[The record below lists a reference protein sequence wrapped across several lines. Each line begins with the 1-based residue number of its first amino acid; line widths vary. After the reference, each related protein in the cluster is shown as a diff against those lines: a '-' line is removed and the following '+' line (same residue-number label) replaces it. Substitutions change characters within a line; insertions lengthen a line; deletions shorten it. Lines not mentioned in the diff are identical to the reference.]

1 MNLHRRMSEGPGEP
15 PGYRGINPMMLNDRE
30 LGEIHQE
37 LGDWVDD
44 AEQALDPDRPAE
56 QLIDDV
62 RSVVRAIAEERAHRR
77 VM

>member
-1 MNLHRRMSEGPGEP
+1 
-15 PGYRGINPMMLNDRE
+15 MMLNDRE

-62 RSVVRAIAEERAHRR
+62 RSVVRAIAEERADRR